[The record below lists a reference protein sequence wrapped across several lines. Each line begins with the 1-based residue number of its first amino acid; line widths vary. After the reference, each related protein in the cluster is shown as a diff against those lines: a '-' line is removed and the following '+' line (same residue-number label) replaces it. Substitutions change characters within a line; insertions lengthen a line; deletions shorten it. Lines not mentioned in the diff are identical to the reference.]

1 MSILLECGFAGE
13 INMES
18 GELKIKNNRE
28 VVKKYIKLGYF
39 LFCIFYLCVA
49 IISPYGGENH
59 G

>member
-1 MSILLECGFAGE
+1 
-13 INMES
+13 MES
-18 GELKIKNNRE
+18 GELKIKNNRDT
-28 VVKKYIKLGYF
+28 VKKYIKLGYF